1 MSALFKL
8 LDFLDG
14 KKTHI
19 LAFASAAIL
28 FAHGM
33 GWIDTKTYT
42 MLIALF
48 GGGTVAALRVG
59 VAKAQRAK

>member
-1 MSALFKL
+1 
-8 LDFLDG
+8 
-14 KKTHI
+14 
-19 LAFASAAIL
+19 
-28 FAHGM
+28 M